1 MVFDDEVVESVYQKR
16 SCRQESYPA
25 ADGYEGKETVGG
37 GDKFS
42 HFVHFLSISI
52 TQLVSVVCLLGT
64 ISSDHF
70 GCYLVIFS

>member
-25 ADGYEGKETVGG
+25 ADGYEGKET
-37 GDKFS
+37 DKFS
-42 HFVHFLSISI
+42 HFLSISI
-52 TQLVSVVCLLGT
+52 TQLVSAVCLLGT